1 MKFVGLVN
9 YFQSVLAASD
19 SDESA
24 ASFVALRD
32 EYPCYAEA
40 VALEMC
46 VNATEPTDA
55 ELAICEECLD
65 DADDQLENAESC
77 ADVQAS
83 NYCEDV
89 TECVTDH
96 CFEECIDEFAEFGSC
111 IADVFQCDAC
121 DKADFAIA

>member
-55 ELAICEECLD
+55 ELAICETINLRMPSRVLMSKP
-65 DADDQLENAESC
+65 ATIARMSQNA
-77 ADVQAS
+77 
-83 NYCEDV
+83 
-89 TECVTDH
+89 
-96 CFEECIDEFAEFGSC
+96 
-111 IADVFQCDAC
+111 
-121 DKADFAIA
+121 